1 MKLYN
6 LKIFF
11 LIFFLSFSLSTKAD
25 AGKNLC
31 LDENNKFFNDFSKNV
46 MPKKISIEIKKNKKW
61 QKDNFKILISTGT
74 IKKKYKKRYSANV
87 NVLFQNNISC
97 VFKAKVRRHGD
108 FKDHIELRNGNIIQ
122 SLDVHL
128 KNGHINGITK
138 FKLLL
143 PKTRG
148 NPDDEI
154 ILTEIFRSLNIMAPR
169 TFYVTLNNQPKKS
182 RMLFQEKASKELL
195 EFNKRKES
203 VILEGD
209 ERYLYDDDLNHF
221 TNSAYH
227 FSLSKISNKKL
238 IDKNPAY
245 RKIII
250 NSVAL
255 LNEFYLETLNH
266 YIAENQ
272 YDYDYSK
279 IQNLLLD
286 RSKTKILGGKND
298 IYNNLIFATNSIHSL
313 IPHNRKFYW
322 NAEYQSFEPIYYD
335 GNSNILAPLNIEK
348 LPKNK
353 NFFRTLNTTLDL
365 FNNLDFSKLKTNIAD
380 NFNTKK
386 YNDQE
391 INLKLNKIL
400 NNLNEMKVAEKNVDF
415 KKNNYIDYDENLHIY
430 FNRIRNLPH
439 RIVPIFYNQLDNKF
453 YECTQNIC
461 NNVFFSDQNL
471 ITLLNGKY
479 KNDGN
484 YYQFIG
490 VHKIEDK
497 KLKEKF
503 IKTDNLIN
511 LSYQN
516 STLSYNKNDYELNTI
531 NSKTLE
537 FTQNRPNT
545 KITIKDGS
553 IKNTKI
559 ILKLIPLK
567 KNLNSK
573 TINQKGLT
581 GCLNLI
587 DLNVENI
594 IIEVENANCEDAIN
608 IIRSKGHIKKIKSL
622 MSTNDGLDMDFSNIT
637 IDDLIITEAGNDCV
651 DLSFGNYQITN
662 SELNYCGDKGFSVGE
677 KSKLF
682 SNLMIIKD
690 SNIGIAAKD
699 SSIAELRNVYFENV
713 NTCLAAY
720 KKKQEFNGGTI
731 KAKKMKCLHYDK
743 VKDIDIF
750 SKVEHN

>member
-1 MKLYN
+1 
-6 LKIFF
+6 
-11 LIFFLSFSLSTKAD
+11 
-25 AGKNLC
+25 
-31 LDENNKFFNDFSKNV
+31 

-61 QKDNFKILISTGT
+61 QKKLKNLISTGT

-154 ILTEIFRSLNIMAPR
+154 IVTEIFRSLNIMAPR

-353 NFFRTLNTTLDL
+353 NFFR
-365 FNNLDFSKLKTNIAD
+365 
-380 NFNTKK
+380 
-386 YNDQE
+386 
-391 INLKLNKIL
+391 
-400 NNLNEMKVAEKNVDF
+400 
-415 KKNNYIDYDENLHIY
+415 
-430 FNRIRNLPH
+430 
-439 RIVPIFYNQLDNKF
+439 
-453 YECTQNIC
+453 
-461 NNVFFSDQNL
+461 
-471 ITLLNGKY
+471 
-479 KNDGN
+479 
-484 YYQFIG
+484 
-490 VHKIEDK
+490 
-497 KLKEKF
+497 
-503 IKTDNLIN
+503 
-511 LSYQN
+511 
-516 STLSYNKNDYELNTI
+516 
-531 NSKTLE
+531 
-537 FTQNRPNT
+537 
-545 KITIKDGS
+545 
-553 IKNTKI
+553 
-559 ILKLIPLK
+559 
-567 KNLNSK
+567 
-573 TINQKGLT
+573 
-581 GCLNLI
+581 
-587 DLNVENI
+587 
-594 IIEVENANCEDAIN
+594 
-608 IIRSKGHIKKIKSL
+608 
-622 MSTNDGLDMDFSNIT
+622 
-637 IDDLIITEAGNDCV
+637 
-651 DLSFGNYQITN
+651 
-662 SELNYCGDKGFSVGE
+662 
-677 KSKLF
+677 
-682 SNLMIIKD
+682 
-690 SNIGIAAKD
+690 
-699 SSIAELRNVYFENV
+699 
-713 NTCLAAY
+713 
-720 KKKQEFNGGTI
+720 
-731 KAKKMKCLHYDK
+731 
-743 VKDIDIF
+743 IF
-750 SKVEHN
+750 S

>member
-11 LIFFLSFSLSTKAD
+11 LIFFLSFSLSTEAD
-25 AGKNLC
+25 TDKNLC
-31 LDENNKFFNDFSKNV
+31 LDENNKFFNDFSENV

-61 QKDNFKILISTGT
+61 QKDNFKILIGSGT

-108 FKDHIELRNGNIIQ
+108 FLDHIELRDGNILQ

-169 TFYVTLNNQPKKS
+169 TFYVTVSNQTKKS
-182 RMLFQEKASKELL
+182 RMLFQEKATKEFL

-209 ERYLYDDDLNHF
+209 ERYLYDDDLDHF
-221 TNSAYH
+221 TSSAYY

-238 IDKNPAY
+238 IDKNPEY
-245 RKIII
+245 KKIII
-250 NSVAL
+250 HAVTL
-255 LNEFYLETLNH
+255 LNEFYLGALNH

-286 RSKTKILGGKND
+286 RSKTKILENKND
-298 IYNNLIFATNSIHSL
+298 IYNNIIFATNSYHSL

-322 NAEYQSFEPIYYD
+322 NAEHQSFEPIYYD

-353 NFFRTLNTTLDL
+353 NFFKSLNTTLDL
-365 FNNLDFSKLKTNIAD
+365 FNNLDFSKLKSNID
-380 NFNTKK
+380 NNFNTKK
-386 YNDQE
+386 YNEQE

-400 NNLNEMKVAEKNVDF
+400 NNLNKMKVGEKKFDF
-415 KKNNYIDYDENLHIY
+415 KKDNYLDYDRNLQIY
-430 FNRIRNLPH
+430 FKRIKDLPH
-439 RIVPIFYNQLDNKF
+439 QIVPIFNNFLDNKF
-453 YECTQNIC
+453 YECTQDIC
-461 NNVFFSDQNL
+461 NNIYFNDQNL

-503 IKTDNLIN
+503 IKKDNLIN

-516 STLSYNKNDYELNTI
+516 STLSYNKDEYTLNKINSNTI
-531 NSKTLE
+531 E
-537 FTQNRPNT
+537 FIQNKPNT

-559 ILKLIPLK
+559 ILRLIPLK

-573 TINQKGLT
+573 TINQNGLT

-587 DLNVENI
+587 DLNFENI

-608 IIRSKGHIKKIKSL
+608 IIRSEGHIKKVKSL
-622 MSTNDGLDMDFSNIT
+622 MSTNDGLDMDFSNII
-637 IDDLIITEAGNDCV
+637 IDDLIITDAGNDCV

-682 SNLMIIKD
+682 SNLMFVRD

-699 SSIAELRNVYFENV
+699 SSIAEFKNAYFENV
-713 NTCLAAY
+713 NICLAAY

-731 KAKKMKCLHYDK
+731 KVKKMKCLNYDK

-750 SKVEHN
+750 SKATHN